1 MPDRA
6 CDFCENR
13 YKNNPHVGYY
23 KVTENIRISL
33 RLDSMLDSN
42 YDFICGFHFPETA
55 FDESGRLVRDS
66 IPTFCA
72 SRESLQHDHD
82 YIGNAE
88 ETPEVTGKQYLENFQ
103 GANNFH
109 YIFQL
114 FLACLPH
121 SWE

>member
-23 KVTENIRISL
+23 KVTEKIIISL

-42 YDFICGFHFPETA
+42 YDFICGFHFPETS

-66 IPTFCA
+66 IPTFFP
-72 SRESLQHDHD
+72 SRESL
-82 YIGNAE
+82 
-88 ETPEVTGKQYLENFQ
+88 KQYLGKFQ
-103 GANNFH
+103 GENNFH
-109 YIFQL
+109 L
-114 FLACLPH
+114 VSGVTMMANVCL
-121 SWE
+121 